1 MPRVHHEPAVNSAVR
16 SSFRDIK
23 AEMVR
28 RIATRVWPPGALIP
42 GEEALAQEF
51 GAARATVN
59 RAVQELARSGI
70 VERKRRAGTRVALH
84 PVREARLA
92 IPLVRREVEAK
103 GAAYRYRLLSR
114 GGAFAPQEVTARL
127 GLPRGKRML
136 HVVCLHLA
144 DGAPYQFENRWIN
157 ADTVPAVRN
166 ESFETV
172 GPNEWLVENAPFSRA
187 EYSFFA
193 DRAGP
198 QEAAPLGV
206 AEGEAVLVAERATWL
221 LDRPITLVHMVHPP
235 GHRVV
240 MEV

>member
-1 MPRVHHEPAVNSAVR
+1 MNPPAR

-23 AEMVR
+23 AEMMR

-59 RAVQELARSGI
+59 KAVQELARAGV
-70 VERKRRAGTRVALH
+70 VERKRKAGTRVALH

-92 IPLVRREVEAK
+92 IPIVRREVEAK
-103 GAAYRYRLLSR
+103 GAAYRYLLLERR
-114 GGAFAPQEVTARL
+114 GGFAPEAVTERL

-136 HVVCLHLA
+136 QVRCLHLS
-144 DGAPYQFENRWIN
+144 DGAPYQFEDRWIN
-157 ADTVPAVRN
+157 ADTVPTVRN
-166 ESFETV
+166 EGFRDV

-193 DRAGP
+193 DRASAD
-198 QEAAPLGV
+198 EAKALDV
-206 AEGEAVLVAERATWL
+206 NEGEAVLVAERATWL
-221 LDRPITLVHMVHPP
+221 LDRPITLVRMVHPP

>member
-1 MPRVHHEPAVNSAVR
+1 MTISVR

-23 AEMVR
+23 AEMIR

-42 GEEALAQEF
+42 GEAALAQEF

-59 RAVQELARSGI
+59 RAVQELARAGV
-70 VERKRRAGTRVALH
+70 VERKRKAGTRVALH

-92 IPLVRREVEAK
+92 IPIVRREVEAK
-103 GAAYRYRLLSR
+103 GAAYGYRLIER
-114 GGAFAPQEVTARL
+114 GSDFAPEHVTERL

-136 HVVCLHLA
+136 RVVCLHLA
-144 DGAPYQFENRWIN
+144 DGAPYQFEDRWIN
-157 ADTVPAVRN
+157 ADTVPPVRN
-166 ESFETV
+166 ENFREK

-193 DRAGP
+193 DRASAD
-198 QEAAPLGV
+198 EAAALGV
-206 AEGEAVLVAERATWL
+206 EEGEAVLVAERATWL
-221 LDRPITLVHMVHPP
+221 LDRPITLVRMAHPP